1 MKRRLRRIAAPVAV
15 YFVVALVLPIVNGA
29 ASRDGFAHHFAAVV
43 VGVGAVVAAI
53 LLFGFTVDVVVAA
66 HKRIANNRHGGH
78 A

>member
-1 MKRRLRRIAAPVAV
+1 MRRRLRSFAAPICIYV
-15 YFVVALVLPIVNGA
+15 VVALVLPIVNGA

-53 LLFGFTVDVVVAA
+53 LLVGFTVDVVVAA
-66 HKRIANNRHGGH
+66 HRRIANNRHGGH